1 MKRLAALTLAA
12 LPLAS
17 LFIRAGADVRHE
29 RLSRELAFL
38 FQPLAR
44 AALMSRRSSLNEQ
57 PASATSPMDILSE
70 HAQDYRT

>member
-44 AALMSRRSSLNEQ
+44 AALMSRRSSLNE
-57 PASATSPMDILSE
+57 
-70 HAQDYRT
+70 